1 MSSTGARFQLKLD
14 KATLGTKDPEIGK
27 VQQYLTRFGY
37 LTETIEPET
46 LDPPTAEALRTFQRV
61 MGIEETGE
69 LDGSTATALELPR
82 CGTPDLGVIER
93 LAGGESGSFV
103 LRGCSYAKTTLTFRF
118 VSGTGDIAGATEQD
132 AVRNAFVT
140 WARALCGVRFEER
153 TSGAVDFEIGWFS
166 GNHGD
171 GSNFD
176 GVGNVLAHAFYPP
189 PCGGSHAGELHFD
202 EAETWSLSGTGS
214 TFDTETVALHEIGHL
229 LGLDHS
235 AVAGAVMAPSYGGP
249 RRALTQD
256 DIDGVRRLYPFL
268 CRRGDS
274 GAQAGFVSEIAA
286 ARHGEHQTITAVR
299 TQAGTLKLIAW
310 NVAPSGAIARTGDSG
325 NQAGAATSI
334 DIARNG
340 SSSRFVTSCRT
351 GSGSLRLIAWNV
363 NAAGNTVTRLG
374 DSADAAGA
382 ATLIRI
388 VSIGSNRFVTA
399 CRTSSGKLKL
409 IGWRL
414 NDDGS
419 VSRLADSGD
428 QAGEVSEISLVD
440 LPGDRVLTAV
450 RAGNGSLKL
459 ISWSVGD
466 GAIAR
471 LADSGGAAGAAT
483 MIRAVVDPAG
493 HVVTAVRTGDGTLKL
508 ITWAVAAT
516 GAVSRLADSASL
528 AGVTE
533 GHSISTAGGRVVTP
547 VRTDGGNLKVIV
559 WQTAA
564 TGSVSRVGDSANLA
578 GSATLPT
585 SCEALT
591 GAPPIVTSVRT
602 STNSLK
608 LISWS
613 MP

>member
-1 MSSTGARFQLKLD
+1 MSSTSARFQLNLD
-14 KATLGTKDPEIGK
+14 KAKVGTQDPEIGK
-27 VQQYLTRFGY
+27 VQRYLTRFGY

-46 LDPPTAEALRTFQRV
+46 LDAPTAQALRTFQRV

-69 LDGSTATALELPR
+69 LDGPTTTALEQPR
-82 CGTPDLGVIER
+82 CGTPDVGVIDR
-93 LAGGESGSFV
+93 MAGGEVATFV
-103 LRGCSYAKTTLTFRF
+103 LRGCSYAKTTLTYRF
-118 VSGTGDIAGATEQD
+118 VSGTGDIAGAAEQA
-132 AVRNAFVT
+132 AVRNAFAT
-140 WARALCGVRFEER
+140 WASALCGVRFEER
-153 TSGAVDFEIGWFS
+153 ASGTVDFEIGWFS

-189 PCGGSHAGELHFD
+189 PCGGAHAGELHFD
-202 EAETWSLSGTGS
+202 EAETWSLSGNAG

-235 AVAGAVMAPSYGGP
+235 AVAGAVMAPSYGGV

-256 DIDGVRRLYPFL
+256 DVDGVRRLYPFL

-274 GAQAGFVSEIAA
+274 GGQAGFVSEIAT
-286 ARHGEHQTITAVR
+286 ARHGQHQLVTAVR

-310 NVAPSGAIARTGDSG
+310 NVASGGAIGRTGDSG

-334 DIARNG
+334 ALARNG
-340 SSSRFVTSCRT
+340 NTSRFVTACRT
-351 GSGSLRLIAWNV
+351 GSGRLRLIAWDV
-363 NAAGNTVTRLG
+363 NASGSAITRLG
-374 DSADAAGA
+374 DSGDAAGA

-388 VSIGSNRFVTA
+388 VSTGNNRFVTA
-399 CRTSSGKLKL
+399 CRDSDGDLKL

-414 NDDGS
+414 HDNGS
-419 VSRLADSGD
+419 LTRLADSGN
-428 QAGEVSEISLVD
+428 QAGDVSDIDLVD
-440 LPGDRVLTAV
+440 LPGNRVLTAV
-450 RAGNGSLKL
+450 RSGGGSLLL

-466 GAIAR
+466 GAVTR
-471 LADSGGAAGAAT
+471 LGDSADQAGAAT
-483 MIRAVVDPAG
+483 MIRAVVDQAG
-493 HVVTAVRTGDGTLKL
+493 HVVTAVRAGDGSLKL
-508 ITWAVAAT
+508 ITWTVAANGT
-516 GAVSRLADSASL
+516 ISRLGDSGSQ

-533 GHSISTAGGRVVTP
+533 GHSISTAAGRVVTP
-547 VRTDGGNLKVIV
+547 VRTDAGHLKVIV
-559 WQTAA
+559 WQTGANG
-564 TGSVSRVGDSANLA
+564 TVSRIGDSANLA